1 MLLEELI
8 LILVLVLLNGYFAAM
23 EMALVTSRRHR
34 LKNLANLGKRGA
46 KEVLHIKERP
56 GHFLATVQVGIT
68 LLASFASAFGGA
80 EAAPH
85 IAQDLR
91 SVPWLAPY
99 ADQIALVLIVLA
111 ITYLSLVL
119 GELVPKQLAL
129 RNPEGISTAL
139 FRPVQLLGKI
149 ASLPIRLLSFSA
161 DLVAGLIGPSQ
172 ARRPSTSSEEIELL
186 IEQGTAEGIF
196 QISEGAFVS
205 GVFEYADRQAQDV
218 MTARP
223 EMAALDAALTPQDAL
238 NAAAKSGFSRF
249 PIYERD
255 LDNIIGYVHIKDL
268 IWAEE
273 TSTLKDIAR
282 QIAFIPESNALPAIY
297 KRLTQERT
305 HMAIVLDEHG
315 GTAGLLTLEDVL
327 EVIVGEIDD
336 EYHLSKGDVHQLG
349 EQTWMVAGSTPVDE
363 LGELIGVSLQPTDAY
378 NTTAG
383 LVLSELGHIPQIGE
397 SLSYNGLTF
406 TVRQMDKLRID
417 HVLVQKKS

>member
-34 LKNLANLGKRGA
+34 LKTLANLGKRGA

-56 GHFLATVQVGIT
+56 GHFLATVQVGIP

-80 EAAPH
+80 EPAPH
-85 IAQDLR
+85 IAQGLR

-161 DLVAGLIGPSQ
+161 DLVAGLIGPGR

-205 GVFEYADRQAQDV
+205 GVFEYADRQAQGG
-218 MTARP
+218 MTPRP
-223 EMAALDAALTPQDAL
+223 
-238 NAAAKSGFSRF
+238 
-249 PIYERD
+249 
-255 LDNIIGYVHIKDL
+255 
-268 IWAEE
+268 
-273 TSTLKDIAR
+273 
-282 QIAFIPESNALPAIY
+282 
-297 KRLTQERT
+297 
-305 HMAIVLDEHG
+305 
-315 GTAGLLTLEDVL
+315 
-327 EVIVGEIDD
+327 
-336 EYHLSKGDVHQLG
+336 
-349 EQTWMVAGSTPVDE
+349 
-363 LGELIGVSLQPTDAY
+363 
-378 NTTAG
+378 
-383 LVLSELGHIPQIGE
+383 
-397 SLSYNGLTF
+397 
-406 TVRQMDKLRID
+406 
-417 HVLVQKKS
+417 

>member
-1 MLLEELI
+1 LREWHEQYGSQG
-8 LILVLVLLNGYFAAM
+8 LVVIGNHY
-23 EMALVTSRRHR
+23 
-34 LKNLANLGKRGA
+34 
-46 KEVLHIKERP
+46 
-56 GHFLATVQVGIT
+56 
-68 LLASFASAFGGA
+68 
-80 EAAPH
+80 
-85 IAQDLR
+85 
-91 SVPWLAPY
+91 
-99 ADQIALVLIVLA
+99 
-111 ITYLSLVL
+111 
-119 GELVPKQLAL
+119 
-129 RNPEGISTAL
+129 PE
-139 FRPVQLLGKI
+139 F
-149 ASLPIRLLSFSA
+149 
-161 DLVAGLIGPSQ
+161 D
-172 ARRPSTSSEEIELL
+172 
-186 IEQGTAEGIF
+186 
-196 QISEGAFVS
+196 
-205 GVFEYADRQAQDV
+205 
-218 MTARP
+218 
-223 EMAALDAALTPQDAL
+223 
-238 NAAAKSGFSRF
+238 
-249 PIYERD
+249 YERD